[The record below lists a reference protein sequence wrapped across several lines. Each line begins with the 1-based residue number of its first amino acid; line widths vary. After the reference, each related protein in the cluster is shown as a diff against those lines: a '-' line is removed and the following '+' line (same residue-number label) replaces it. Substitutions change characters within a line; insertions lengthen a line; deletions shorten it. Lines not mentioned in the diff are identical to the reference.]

1 MRDVSLD
8 DAIHELRAG
17 RLLAFPTET
26 VYGLGADGL
35 QPDAVRAIFEVK
47 GRPPNHPLIL
57 HIASAAELD
66 GYVREV
72 PPAARRL
79 ADLLWPGPLT
89 LVLKRGDR
97 VPLEVTGGLDTVGL
111 RVPAHPLALAL
122 LRGLRSPIA
131 APSANRFGRVSPTT
145 AEHVRADLADTHIA
159 LLDGGPSLVGIE
171 STIVDCSTG
180 APTVL
185 RRGGITR
192 EVLDDVLGAPI
203 TEATEPGV
211 RAPGMHPSHYAPRAT
226 VIALSAGEIDG
237 FVKATQPPYTLV
249 ARRAPPLP
257 EGARFVEMPA
267 EAVGL
272 ARRLY
277 ALLRELDAS
286 GTSLIAM
293 EAPPHEGLGWA
304 IADRLARAAAPR

>member
-8 DAIHELRAG
+8 GAIAELRAG
-17 RLLAFPTET
+17 RLVAFPTET

-35 QPDAVRAIFEVK
+35 RADAVRAVFEVK
-47 GRPPNHPLIL
+47 GRPPSHPLIL
-57 HIASAAELD
+57 HIASATQLD
-66 GYVREV
+66 AYVREV

-89 LVLKRGDR
+89 LVLKRSER
-97 VPLEVTGGLDTVGL
+97 VPLEVTGGLDTVAL

-122 LRGLRSPIA
+122 IRGLGGPVA

-145 AEHVRADLADTHIA
+145 AEHVRADLGDADVA
-159 LLDGGPSLVGIE
+159 LLDGGASVVGIE
-171 STIVDCSTG
+171 STIVDCSAG

-192 EVLDDVLGAPI
+192 EVLEDVLGAPI
-203 TEATEPGV
+203 VEASETGV

-226 VIALSAGEIDG
+226 VIALSAEEIDG
-237 FVKATQPPYTLV
+237 FVASSAPPYTLV
-249 ARRAPPLP
+249 ARRARPLP
-257 EGARFVEMPA
+257 EGAHWVEMPA
-267 EAVGL
+267 EPAGL

-286 GTSLIAM
+286 GASRIAM
-293 EAPPHEGLGWA
+293 EVPSPDGLGWA
-304 IADRLARAAAPR
+304 IADRLARASAPR